1 MGCGSPRCRSQAS
14 PAVCQATGDRNKL
27 IMIWDAATC
36 KRLHIFTGHRDA
48 VSVSWGHWAR
58 CLWGQAAV
66 SSSASL
72 TAVPCL
78 SICPQGLSFRKG
90 THQLYSASHDRCV
103 KVWDV
108 AENAYVETL

>member
-1 MGCGSPRCRSQAS
+1 
-14 PAVCQATGDRNKL
+14 
-27 IMIWDAATC
+27 MIWDAATC

-48 VSVSWGHWAR
+48 VSVSWGHWAW
-58 CLWGQAAV
+58 CLWTGQLCP
-66 SSSASL
+66 SQHPSQL
-72 TAVPCL
+72 CCL